1 MQNHEPPAALSVSEN
16 GKGRYQQ
23 TIRVGRHTLI
33 QMPDVSHTGRVI
45 SLEGEL
51 TTDQRNRLL
60 EIANKCPM
68 YRTLCSDIHIDSRI
82 A

>member
-1 MQNHEPPAALSVSEN
+1 LTHQKLDVE
-16 GKGRYQQ
+16 GR
-23 TIRVGRHTLI
+23 GRMDHI
-33 QMPDVSHTGRVI
+33 GRVI

-51 TTDQRNRLL
+51 TTEQRNRLL